1 MTRPTPAAGSRFFPS
16 RGSSARLSEGS
27 ITTTQSAHYS
37 FRRNFMQ
44 AIELKACVRKETG
57 KGPAR
62 RFRKK
67 GLTPAVFYGRGE
79 EAIPLSVNVTDLT
92 KIIKTRKENIFIK
105 LLIEGEK
112 SLEKLTM
119 IKELQIEPVSR
130 RFYHADFYEIR
141 MDHKLTIDI
150 PLRFVGTP
158 IGVENGG
165 ELQHLKRDI
174 KVSCLP
180 AAMPDF
186 IDVDVSGLE
195 IGASIKIQ
203 DLQIPE
209 GVEVLDPG
217 DVGVAIVSFVK
228 VSVPQ
233 VEAAEGEAAAP
244 AEGKEAATEEA
255 KG

>member
-1 MTRPTPAAGSRFFPS
+1 MEAV
-16 RGSSARLSEGS
+16 
-27 ITTTQSAHYS
+27 
-37 FRRNFMQ
+37 
-44 AIELKACVRKETG
+44 ELKAYVRTETG

-62 RFRKK
+62 RFRMK

-79 EAIPLSVNVTDLT
+79 EAIPLSVNVADLS
-92 KIIKTRKENIFIK
+92 KIIKTKKENIFIK
-105 LLIEGEK
+105 LRIEGEK

-141 MDHKLTIDI
+141 MDHKLTVDV

-165 ELQHLKRDI
+165 ELQHLKREL

-180 AAMPDF
+180 AVLPEH
-186 IDVDVSGLE
+186 IDVDVSGLD
-195 IGASIKIQ
+195 IGSSLKVQ
-203 DLQIPE
+203 DLRVPE

-217 DVGVAIVSFVK
+217 DVGVAIVAFVK
-228 VSVPQ
+228 VSVPK
-233 VEAAEGEAAAP
+233 EETTEGEPAAPDEDKEAAA
-244 AEGKEAATEEA
+244 EDA
-255 KG
+255 KS